1 MSSASV
7 TPPGEPAL
15 TAAGQEGW
23 LERLV
28 GVRSSKPTYYAAWK
42 SKSAR
47 LDRSIETLKEISA
60 ALCTTTEGPAAL
72 CEAVVDAAAH
82 HFSARWAAMAF
93 AGDAL
98 SDELPPVIVR
108 YSGGRMARRG
118 ESVPPELAQLT
129 ARAAAGTDGV
139 VAELNGRAVGARMVL
154 ARDLFGTLAVGLPET
169 PELDESD
176 LSILG
181 TLANQAAVAVHI
193 ACLFQEGERL
203 RAQAEQHAGALAHRS
218 RQLERARRGLEEARR
233 EQLLSHDRGRI
244 ARDLH
249 DSVSQH
255 IVGIG
260 MSLEWCRQH
269 LPAGS
274 PVSDHVSIAKEL
286 ARSALAQV
294 RSVIFE
300 LSPPGAPRGLVRT
313 LRELAE
319 ELRSTTDLEIVMRTR
334 GAQRPLA
341 PTTTHALSQIARE
354 ALFNIARHADARR
367 AWVTVRCDERGLRLA
382 VADDGHGDPRLLQPR
397 LDGAAADGSHRGLIN
412 IAERVRELGADARFA
427 RRRGGGVRLEVT
439 VPLQEPDGSAGAP

>member
-1 MSSASV
+1 MSSASA
-7 TPPGEPAL
+7 TPPGEAAPTPA
-15 TAAGQEGW
+15 GRQRRIEQ
-23 LERLV
+23 LV

-42 SKSAR
+42 GKSER

-60 ALCTTTEGPAAL
+60 ALCTTTEGPVAL

-93 AGDAL
+93 AGDTL

-108 YSGGRMARRG
+108 HASGKVARSWKRA
-118 ESVPPELAQLT
+118 PPELSLLT
-129 ARAAAGTDGV
+129 TRASDDMDAV
-139 VAELNGRAVGARMVL
+139 IAEQHGRAVWARMVL
-154 ARDLFGTLAVGLPET
+154 AGDLFGTLAVGLPAA

-193 ACLFQEGERL
+193 ACLFQESERL
-203 RAQAEQHAGALAHRS
+203 RAQAERHAGALEHRS
-218 RQLERARRGLEEARR
+218 RQLERTRRGLEEARR
-233 EQLLSHDRGRI
+233 QQLLSQERERI
-244 ARDLH
+244 ARELH

-269 LPAGS
+269 LPAAS

-294 RSVIFE
+294 RGVIFE
-300 LSPPGAPRGLVRT
+300 LSPPDAPGGLARN
-313 LRELAE
+313 LRELAD

-334 GAQRPLA
+334 GAQRPLE

-354 ALFNIARHADARR
+354 ALFNVARHADAGR
-367 AWVTVRCDERGLRLA
+367 AWVTVRYDVRGLRLA
-382 VADDGHGDPRLLQPR
+382 VADDGQGDPRLLQPR
-397 LDGAAADGSHRGLIN
+397 LDGAAADGSHRGLFN
-412 IAERVRELGADARFA
+412 IAERVRTLGADARFG
-427 RRRGGGVRLEVT
+427 RRRGGGVRLEVA
-439 VPLQEPDGSAGAP
+439 VPLQEPDG